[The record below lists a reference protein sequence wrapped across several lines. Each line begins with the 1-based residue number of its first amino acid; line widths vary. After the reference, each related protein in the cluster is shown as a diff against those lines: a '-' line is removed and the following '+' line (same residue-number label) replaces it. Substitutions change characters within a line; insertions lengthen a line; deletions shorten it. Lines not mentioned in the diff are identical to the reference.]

1 MLKKGLLVTAFLAV
15 QLLITGCAQEKVMDT
30 EFIRLQNKVKD
41 LETAQKQRDD
51 QLADMSQRMSNMENQ
66 LTSQAEQLGK
76 LAENTKQ
83 GASSTVEKFPVVIQ
97 DVKLTSEKMDA
108 QGRIWGPFSLS
119 VTVYNGTD
127 RPITDNLSAIMMEDH
142 PESRSETPKIQTFVQ
157 KFEIKPNESKVI
169 TFTNL
174 PVNQPSKRL
183 NVIVKLLEQTRSEHG
198 TPGKAT
204 WVMVPTVISAP

>member
-1 MLKKGLLVTAFLAV
+1 MLKKGLLVTAFLAM

-51 QLADMSQRMSNMENQ
+51 QLADMSQRMSTMETQ
-66 LTSQAEQLGK
+66 LTSQADLLGK

-83 GASSTVEKFPVVIQ
+83 DAASSEVKFPVVIQ

-119 VTVYNGTD
+119 VTLYNGTD
-127 RPITDNLSAIMMEDH
+127 RVIMDNLSAIMMEDH
-142 PESRSETPKIQTFVQ
+142 PESRSEIPKIQNYVQ

-169 TFTNL
+169 TFSNL

-183 NVIVKLLEQTRSEHG
+183 NVIVKLLEQTRSEKG

-204 WVMVPTVISAP
+204 WVVVPTVISEP